1 MPDIIPENIAT
12 PSTRGLVSF
21 VSPDELMVR
30 DEEEAKKLAE
40 DEQSQPVILS
50 LAAHIRKVWEDHRD
64 GKAQDI
70 EPRLLNCL
78 RLRKG
83 VYDSATQAQITA
95 QGGTDLFI
103 KLTKTK
109 CRAAKSW
116 MSDILTSSDKPFMV
130 TPTPIPDLPD
140 EVEQE
145 VAQGIAADYEE
156 AIYAHQRAGMV
167 LDEKVFREEA
177 DRYRKDVLQ
186 ALKDR
191 AWVDN
196 EALETEINDD
206 LTEGGWY
213 EALSQLLWD
222 ITTFPAVFLKG
233 PTTRMTKA
241 LEWVDGQPIVTEVP
255 KKHWERLNPFDA
267 YPSRTAKT
275 VQDGDFIERHRLSRK
290 NLLDL
295 IGVDEGY
302 SEDAIRTVLSD
313 HDTGGLKLWLTNDQ
327 ERQLLENKPLERGTG
342 ELIDALQFWGSV
354 PGSQLIEWGMDEEEI
369 SEPTDEYNIEAWL
382 IGNTV
387 ISAVING
394 DPLGRRPYYSA
405 SYDDNPDSIWGEG
418 VPEIMEDI
426 QQVCNSS
433 ARAMVNNMGI
443 ASGPQVA
450 ILTDLLQPGMDVET
464 MYPWKIWQFKAE
476 QFASGRMPIEFFQPD
491 PILEV
496 LQRVYDYFFKQAS
509 EVTGIPA
516 YIYGS
521 EKVGGAAR
529 TASGLSML
537 MNNANKG
544 LRDVISNIDKGIIK
558 PSVEAHWQHIML
570 YEPEKAAGDIKIVAR
585 ASEYLLMLES
595 LQIRRMEY
603 LSITNNPL
611 DSQIMGPAG
620 RAEILRET
628 ARTLKLPVDRI
639 IPDKESILNNVHEAR
654 MQEAL
659 MNVSQATGIP
669 PEELMRMASGQSG
682 GQVGQ
687 GKTRTLNAAGEP
699 AGGQEARLV

>member
-1 MPDIIPENIAT
+1 MPEPTVPSNDIAT
-12 PSTRGLVSF
+12 PGTRGLISF
-21 VSPDELMVR
+21 VSPDELLR
-30 DEEEAKKLAE
+30 QDQEEAKKQAE
-40 DEQSQPVILS
+40 DAQTTPVILS
-50 LAAHIRKVWEDHRD
+50 LASHIRNVWQDHRD

-83 VYDSATQAQITA
+83 IYKPATQAQITA
-95 QGGTDLFI
+95 QGGSDVFI
-103 KLTKTK
+103 KLTKSK
-109 CRAAKSW
+109 CRGAKSW
-116 MSDILTSSDKPFMV
+116 MSDILTSSDKPFMI
-130 TPTPIPDLPD
+130 TPTPIPELPP

-145 VAQGIAADYEE
+145 VAQDIAAEYEE
-156 AIYAHQRAGMV
+156 AIFAHQRAGIPLDKKV
-167 LDEKVFREEA
+167 LQEQA
-177 DRYRKDVLQ
+177 DRYRKEVLQ
-186 ALKDR
+186 AIKDR
-191 AWVDN
+191 ARADD
-196 EALETEINDD
+196 EAIEGEINDD

-213 EALSQLLWD
+213 EALNQVLWD
-222 ITTFPAVFLKG
+222 ITTFPAAFLKG
-233 PTTRMTKA
+233 PVVRMAKE
-241 LEWVDGQPIVTEVP
+241 LKWVDGQPIVTEVP
-255 KKHWERLNPFDA
+255 KKHWERLSPFDA

-275 VQDGDFIERHRLSRK
+275 IRDGDFIERHRLTRK
-290 NLLDL
+290 ALNDL
-295 IGVDEGY
+295 IGVEGY
-302 SEDAIRTVLSD
+302 DDEAIKKVLSEYER
-313 HDTGGLKLWLTNDQ
+313 GGLKLWLTNDQ
-327 ERQLLENKPLERGTG
+327 ERQVLENKPLESGTT

-354 PGSQLIEWGMDEEEI
+354 PGNLLIEWGMDEENI
-369 SEPTDEYNIEAWL
+369 PEPTEEYDIEAWL
-382 IGNTV
+382 IGDTV

-405 SYDDNPDSIWGEG
+405 SYDDNPDSIWGEAP
-418 VPEIMEDI
+418 PEIMEDI
-426 QQVCNSS
+426 QQICNST

-450 ILTDLLQPGMDVET
+450 VLSDLLEPGMDVT
-464 MYPWKIWQFKAE
+464 SMYPWKIWQFKAE
-476 QFASGRMPIEFFQPD
+476 QYATGKMPIEFFQPD
-491 PILEV
+491 PILDV
-496 LQRVYDYFFKQAS
+496 LRGVYDYFFKQAS
-509 EVTGIPA
+509 DVTNIPA

-537 MNNANKG
+537 MNSANKG
-544 LRDVISNIDKGIIK
+544 LRDVIANIDKGIIE
-558 PSVEAHWQHIML
+558 PSVVAHWQHLML

-603 LSITNNPL
+603 LNITNNAI
-611 DSQIMGPAG
+611 DNQIMGPAG

-669 PEELMRMASGQSG
+669 PEELMRIASGQGG
-682 GQVGQ
+682 GQARQPGA
-687 GKTRTLNAAGEP
+687 RSLNEAGEP
-699 AGGQEARLV
+699 ISDYQRG